1 MQIHAVQSGLV
12 SIKTCQCYS
21 KGRGKMRLVNTI
33 LDRNWTEPLPI
44 YSWVIE
50 HPEGIILID
59 TGETARTLEPGY
71 FPWWNPYF
79 QFSIKPCLQPEDEV
93 NFRLRAVGIAPE
105 DVRWV
110 ILTHMHTDH
119 IGGLHHFPNA
129 QIIVS
134 RREYALTGGWG
145 GQLRG
150 YLTQRWP
157 DWLEPHL
164 IDYEPKPIG
173 PFSESFTLTQAGDV
187 CLIPTEGHTRGHLSV
202 LLQSEGITL
211 FFAGDASYTQQ
222 LLLEQVVDGVAQD
235 EAKSRQTLQLI
246 WQYVQE
252 FPTVYLPS
260 HDPEAARRL
269 AERQIVA
276 V

>member
-1 MQIHAVQSGLV
+1 MRIHAVQSGLV
-12 SIKTCQCYS
+12 TIKTCQCYG
-21 KGRGKMRLVNTI
+21 KGHGSMRLVNTI

-44 YSWVIE
+44 YSWAIE

-79 QFSIKPCLQPEDEV
+79 QLSIKPCLQPEDEV
-93 NFRLRAVGIAPE
+93 NFRLRALGIEPN

-110 ILTHMHTDH
+110 ILTHLHTDH

-129 QIIVS
+129 EIIIS
-134 RREYALTGGWG
+134 RREYELTKGWR

-157 DWLEPHL
+157 EWLAPTL
-164 IDYEPKPIG
+164 IEYESRPIG
-173 PFSESFTLTQAGDV
+173 TFLESFTLTKAGDV
-187 CLIPTEGHTRGHLSV
+187 SLIPTEGHTGGHLSV
-202 LLQSEGITL
+202 LLQIDGLSL

-222 LLLEQVVDGVAQD
+222 LMLDQIIDGVAQD
-235 EAKSRQTLQLI
+235 EDKSRQTLKQIL
-246 WQYVQE
+246 QYVQE

-260 HDPEAARRL
+260 HDPSAAQRL
-269 AERQIVA
+269 TARTIVS

>member
-1 MQIHAVQSGLV
+1 MRIHAVQSGLV

-21 KGRGKMRLVNTI
+21 KGHGAMRLVNTI

-44 YSWVIE
+44 YSWAIE

-93 NFRLRAVGIAPE
+93 NSRLRAVGIAPE

-129 QIIVS
+129 EIIIS
-134 RREYALTGGWG
+134 RREYELTGGWG

-157 DWLEPHL
+157 DWLDPCL
-164 IDYEPKPIG
+164 IEYEPKPIG
-173 PFSESFTLTQAGDV
+173 PFAESFTLTKAGDV
-187 CLIPTEGHTRGHLSV
+187 CLIPTAGHTGGHLSV
-202 LLQSEGITL
+202 LVQLDGLSL

-222 LLLEQVVDGVAQD
+222 LLLDQIVDGVAQD
-235 EAKSRQTLQLI
+235 EAKSRQTLKLI
-246 WQYVQE
+246 LQYVQE

-260 HDPEAARRL
+260 HDPDAALRL
-269 AERQIVA
+269 AERSIVS